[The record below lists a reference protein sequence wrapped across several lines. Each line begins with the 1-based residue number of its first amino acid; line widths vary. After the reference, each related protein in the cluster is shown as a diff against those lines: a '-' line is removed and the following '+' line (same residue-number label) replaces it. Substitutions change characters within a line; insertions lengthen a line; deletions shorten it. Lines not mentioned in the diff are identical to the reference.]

1 MVEISTVVSSIA
13 VMAAMIAI
21 GTLLT
26 RAVPFTTERRG
37 LLMAIIINVA
47 MPCIIFHGIFQTKVD
62 GTFLKLVLL
71 TFLCSVLLNSFGVWL
86 GWLSARA
93 ARMAPDKAREIALLS
108 GLGNTGFIG
117 IPLCAALFGPKGALL
132 AAIFDAGLDFTIWT
146 LGVMMLQPHV
156 RLSLRSLRELVNIPM
171 IAIFIGMAVAIL
183 NLSPPPVVAHLTESL
198 ANLASPLAMMY
209 IGMLIPGLIK
219 KRTPAL
225 GHIGMPLL
233 LKLCVFPI
241 ACALLLKTVPLPTE
255 VVQTIIVQT
264 AMPSLTLASILFAR
278 YSADEEY
285 GATMTVF
292 STLLSIPTIPMMTA
306 FGFYLLQ

>member
-1 MVEISTVVSSIA
+1 MEISTVVSSIA
-13 VMAAMIAI
+13 VMAAMIVI
-21 GTLLT
+21 GALLT
-26 RAVPFTTERRG
+26 RTVPFTVERRQ

-62 GTFLKLVLL
+62 QAFLTLVLI
-71 TFLCSVLLNSFGVWL
+71 TFVCSIILNSLGVGL
-86 GWLSARA
+86 GFLAARA
-93 ARMAPDKAREIALLS
+93 ARMTPDKAREIALLS

-146 LGVMMLQPHV
+146 LGVMILQPHV
-156 RLSLRSLRELVNIPM
+156 RISLRSLRELVNIPM
-171 IAIFIGMAVAIL
+171 IAIFVGMIIAVL

-209 IGMLIPGLIK
+209 IGMLIPALIK
-219 KRTPAL
+219 KKTPAI
-225 GHIGMPLL
+225 GHISMPLV
-233 LKLCVFPI
+233 LKLCIFPI
-241 ACALLLKTVPLPTE
+241 SCALLLKVVSFPVE

-264 AMPSLTLASILFAR
+264 AMPSMTLASILFAR

-292 STLLSIPTIPMMTA
+292 STLLSIPTIPLMTA